1 MSYADTFS
9 YKHIPIQE
17 EGRIKP
23 LDSFARNQL
32 LRFNIT
38 EDNDQ
43 RLFLSAYASL
53 KSISDGHSHHLLIY
67 SNNKD
72 NSQKLIQYINMLIN
86 DNYFDIPELYYSNYH
101 SEMNSQNQKTIITK
115 FENARV
121 AIITCVYCL
130 GEGWDFPL
138 LDGVVFAENMTSIIR
153 IIQSV
158 LRANRK
164 NIQNP
169 NKKAKI
175 ILPILNRDDWL
186 DNNENQDLKKVREVI
201 YQIGLEDETIAQ
213 KIKVSRIEIE
223 KQNIKAKQNND
234 RMIDDFGDYDDEFTQ
249 RLRLKTTKRTAIST
263 TYEKSKSIIAEKN
276 IRSIEEYYE
285 LCQHDNRL
293 TTEPERDFHGK
304 FTKWIDYLS
313 IPKVY
318 YDLHTCKNKVS
329 EYLLSNPEIKTHYLD
344 LSTVCNNLCKIDP
357 LFPPHGL
364 WSEYYDVPELQNII
378 IIKNKKKQTGVIL

>member
-1 MSYADTFS
+1 
-9 YKHIPIQE
+9 
-17 EGRIKP
+17 
-23 LDSFARNQL
+23 
-32 LRFNIT
+32 
-38 EDNDQ
+38 
-43 RLFLSAYASL
+43 
-53 KSISDGHSHHLLIY
+53 
-67 SNNKD
+67 
-72 NSQKLIQYINMLIN
+72 
-86 DNYFDIPELYYSNYH
+86 
-101 SEMNSQNQKTIITK
+101 
-115 FENARV
+115 
-121 AIITCVYCL
+121 L

-138 LDGVVFAENMTSIIR
+138 LDGVVFAENMSSNIR
-153 IIQSV
+153 ILQSV
-158 LRANRK
+158 LRASRK
-164 NIQNP
+164 N
-169 NKKAKI
+169 KKDTTKKTKI